1 MYYCILFTA
10 SSGGNYHFLYS
21 KQGREKIILVN
32 YYDTHYDTVS
42 KHGTALNGYNWLK
55 VPVGT
60 VVVVVV

>member
-21 KQGREKIILVN
+21 KQGREKIIVN
-32 YYDTHYDTVS
+32 YDDTHYDTVS

-55 VPVGT
+55 VPVGSSSSS
-60 VVVVVV
+60 VV